1 MALPEV
7 RRGRGDR
14 KRSGRTC
21 DMIGALR
28 CSRAGC
34 PVFSRRRARPAL
46 VRRVVSL
53 RAPTRRAARSRPAPP
68 CRTAPTGARRRAYRR
83 APRLARRPRCAA
95 SASPCPCAA
104 APQELAKQADP
115 NLTLDNEAQQAR
127 GQLGSQRARA
137 CGCAACVLTRAHP
150 ADASQVMQDIAEDFV
165 ENVAA
170 FACEL
175 VTLTL
180 TPALAVAVAR
190 SPNRARRRIRVRA
203 GQAPRSHPNPSP
215 SPRHPP

>member
-1 MALPEV
+1 MFWSSHWPRVDERV
-7 RRGRGDR
+7 RRWSD
-14 KRSGRTC
+14 
-21 DMIGALR
+21 
-28 CSRAGC
+28 
-34 PVFSRRRARPAL
+34 VF
-46 VRRVVSL
+46 SL

-83 APRLARRPRCAA
+83 APRLARRPRRAA
-95 SASPCPCAA
+95 SVSPRPCAA

-127 GQLGSQRARA
+127 EQPASQRARA

-180 TPALAVAVAR
+180 TLTLALAVAR
-190 SPNRARRRIRVRA
+190 SPNRARRGVRVRA
-203 GQAPRSHPNPSP
+203 GQAPRSRPNPYP
-215 SPRHPP
+215 SLDTRRDPNPLQVKHPGQG

>member
-1 MALPEV
+1 VHA
-7 RRGRGDR
+7 
-14 KRSGRTC
+14 
-21 DMIGALR
+21 GAHT
-28 CSRAGC
+28 G
-34 PVFSRRRARPAL
+34 ARPA
-46 VRRVVSL
+46 RVQ
-53 RAPTRRAARSRPAPP
+53 ACRAASVS
-68 CRTAPTGARRRAYRR
+68 
-83 APRLARRPRCAA
+83 PR
-95 SASPCPCAA
+95 PCAA

-127 GQLGSQRARA
+127 EQPASQRARA

-180 TPALAVAVAR
+180 TLTLALAVAR
-190 SPNRARRRIRVRA
+190 SPNRARRGVRVRA
-203 GQAPRSHPNPSP
+203 GQAPRSRPNPYP
-215 SPRHPP
+215 SLDTRRDPNPLQVKHPGQG